1 MRRGQCF
8 PHGGPSFSGAEKEGR
23 RKRHPPGRKRPWDF
37 FGLSGGGGFCP
48 CLPTV
53 LRDSKSL
60 LPQNR
65 RNGARPDAP
74 CFSFCCRTALFRK
87 RQGAAAKEEG
97 RVSGRATFLC
107 FRGNKALHLRAVS
120 PEANLIPRPRKVRK
134 SPTVFFGPGDVFFFV
149 LLFLRQKKK
158 DPRAGSTPRRGRGTS
173 PRRPQTA
180 YPAFSPRGVK
190 IPQDA
195 KASCG
200 RRSLV

>member
-1 MRRGQCF
+1 MTSPGHFGGHVPAERLWALTLRLSSGSRHGWTDALILSRVCRLLRRE
-8 PHGGPSFSGAEKEGR
+8 GGSGHPLR
-23 RKRHPPGRKRPWDF
+23 RFR
-37 FGLSGGGGFCP
+37 
-48 CLPTV
+48 
-53 LRDSKSL
+53 
-60 LPQNR
+60 
-65 RNGARPDAP
+65 
-74 CFSFCCRTALFRK
+74 CRTALFRK